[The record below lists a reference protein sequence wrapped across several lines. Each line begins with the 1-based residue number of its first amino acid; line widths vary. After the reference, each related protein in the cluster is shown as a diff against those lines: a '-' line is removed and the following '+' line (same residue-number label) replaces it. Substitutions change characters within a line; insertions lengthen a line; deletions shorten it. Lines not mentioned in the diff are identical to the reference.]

1 LKQRCARGRSILR
14 KEQFFMRILVTGG
27 AGFIGSHVTDVMV
40 AAGHEVIVVDN
51 LSTGKRANL
60 NPQVAAFYE
69 LDLLDE
75 AAVERVFAEQR
86 PHAVSHQAA
95 LVNVRESVVEP
106 VRYATVNLIGS
117 INLLEAARRH
127 GCQRIV
133 YASTGGACYGEPQFL
148 PVTEDH
154 PINPLDPYG
163 ASKHAVEHYLYL
175 YQHNYGLAFTVLR
188 YPNVYGP
195 RQDPL
200 GEAGVIA
207 IFTGA
212 MLAGRGV
219 TINGDGEQVRDFVY
233 VGDIARGSLLAL
245 QAPGSGIYNL
255 GSGVGSSVNTIF
267 AELKAATGYSLAPHY
282 GPAKLGEVQ
291 RTYLDASLARQALGW
306 EPLVSLRDGLRL
318 TADSFR

>member
-1 LKQRCARGRSILR
+1 
-14 KEQFFMRILVTGG
+14 MRILVTGG
-27 AGFIGSHVTDVMV
+27 AGFIGSHVTDVMI

-60 NPQVAAFYE
+60 NSQVSAFHE
-69 LDLLDE
+69 IDLLDE
-75 AAVERVFAEQR
+75 VGLQRVFAEHR

-95 LVNVRESVVEP
+95 LANVRESLIEP
-106 VRYATVNLIGS
+106 GRYAAVNVLGS

-127 GCQRIV
+127 GCQRII
-133 YASTGGACYGEPQFL
+133 YASTGGACYGEPLFL

-175 YQHNYGLAFTVLR
+175 YHHNYGLDYTVLR

-219 TINGDGEQVRDFVY
+219 TINGSGEQVRDFVY
-233 VGDIARGSLLAL
+233 VGDIARGNLLAL
-245 QAPGSGIYNL
+245 ETPGSGIYNL
-255 GSGVGSSVNTIF
+255 GSGVGSSVNTVF
-267 AELKAATGYSLAPHY
+267 AELKSATGYALAPHY
-282 GPAKLGEVQ
+282 GPAKLGEVS
-291 RTYLDASLARQALGW
+291 RTYLDASKARRDLGW
-306 EPLVSLRDGLRL
+306 EPQVSLRDGLRL

>member
-1 LKQRCARGRSILR
+1 
-14 KEQFFMRILVTGG
+14 MRILVTGG
-27 AGFIGSHVTDVMV
+27 AGFIGSHVTDVML

-51 LSTGKRANL
+51 LSSGKRANL
-60 NPQVAAFYE
+60 NPQVSAFYE
-69 LDLLDE
+69 LDILD
-75 AAVERVFAEQR
+75 ADGLQQVFAAHR

-95 LVNVRESVVEP
+95 LAHVRESLHEP
-106 VRYATVNLIGS
+106 ARYAEVNLLGS

-127 GCQRIV
+127 DCQRII
-133 YASTGGACYGEPQFL
+133 YASTGGACYGEPLFV

-175 YQHNYGLAFTVLR
+175 YQHNYGLAYTILR

-212 MLAGRGV
+212 MLAGREV
-219 TINGDGEQVRDFVY
+219 TINGSGEQVRDFVY
-233 VGDIARGSLLAL
+233 VGDIARGNLLAL
-245 QAPGSGIYNL
+245 QTPGSAIYNL
-255 GSGVGSSVNTIF
+255 GSAVGTSVNTIF
-267 AELKAATGYSLAPHY
+267 AELQGATQYPLAPHY
-282 GPAKLGEVQ
+282 GPAKLGEVS
-291 RTYLDASLARQALGW
+291 RTYLDASQARRDLGW
-306 EPLVSLRDGLRL
+306 EPRMSLHDGLRL

>member
-1 LKQRCARGRSILR
+1 
-14 KEQFFMRILVTGG
+14 MRILVTGG
-27 AGFIGSHVTDVMV
+27 AGFIGSHVTDVML

-51 LSTGKRANL
+51 LSSGKRANL
-60 NPQVAAFYE
+60 NPQVSAFYE
-69 LDLLDE
+69 LDILD
-75 AAVERVFAEQR
+75 ADGLQQVFAAHR

-95 LVNVRESVVEP
+95 LANVRESLHEP
-106 VRYATVNLIGS
+106 ARYAEVNLLGS

-127 GCQRIV
+127 DCQRII
-133 YASTGGACYGEPQFL
+133 YASTGGACYGEPLFV

-175 YQHNYGLAFTVLR
+175 YQHNYGLAYTILR

-212 MLAGRGV
+212 MLAGREV
-219 TINGDGEQVRDFVY
+219 TINGSGEQVRDFVY
-233 VGDIARGSLLAL
+233 VGDIARGNLLAL
-245 QAPGSGIYNL
+245 QTPGSAIYNL
-255 GSGVGSSVNTIF
+255 GSALGTSVNTIF
-267 AELKAATGYSLAPHY
+267 AELQGATQYPLAPHY
-282 GPAKLGEVQ
+282 GPAKLGEVS
-291 RTYLDASLARQALGW
+291 RTYLDASQARRDLGW
-306 EPLVSLRDGLRL
+306 EPRMSLHDGLRL

>member
-1 LKQRCARGRSILR
+1 
-14 KEQFFMRILVTGG
+14 MRILVTGG
-27 AGFIGSHVTDVMV
+27 AGFIGSHVTDVMI

-60 NPQVAAFYE
+60 NSQVSAFHE
-69 LDLLDE
+69 IDLLDE
-75 AAVERVFAEQR
+75 VGLQRVFAEHR

-95 LVNVRESVVEP
+95 LANVRESLIEP
-106 VRYATVNLIGS
+106 GRYAAVNVLGS

-127 GCQRIV
+127 GCQRII
-133 YASTGGACYGEPQFL
+133 YASTGGACYGEPLFL

-154 PINPLDPYG
+154 QINPLDPYG

-175 YQHNYGLAFTVLR
+175 YHHNYGLDYTVLR

-219 TINGDGEQVRDFVY
+219 TINGSGEQVRDFVY
-233 VGDIARGSLLAL
+233 VGDIARGNLLAL
-245 QAPGSGIYNL
+245 ETPGSGIYNL
-255 GSGVGSSVNTIF
+255 GSGVGSSVNTVF
-267 AELKAATGYSLAPHY
+267 AELKSATGYALAPHY
-282 GPAKLGEVQ
+282 GPAKLGEVS
-291 RTYLDASLARQALGW
+291 RTYLDASKARRDLGW
-306 EPLVSLRDGLRL
+306 EPQVSLRDGLRL

>member
-1 LKQRCARGRSILR
+1 
-14 KEQFFMRILVTGG
+14 MRILVTGG
-27 AGFIGSHVTDVMV
+27 AGFIGSHVTDGMI

-60 NPQVAAFYE
+60 NPAVSAFYE
-69 LDLLDE
+69 IDLLDE
-75 AAVERVFAEQR
+75 AALQRVFAEHR
-86 PHAVSHQAA
+86 PQAVSHQAA
-95 LVNVRESVVEP
+95 LVNVRESVLEP
-106 VRYATVNLIGS
+106 TRYATVNILGS
-117 INLLEAARRH
+117 INLLEAARQH
-127 GCQRIV
+127 GCQRII
-133 YASTGGACYGEPQFL
+133 YASTGGACYGEPIFL

-175 YQHNYGLAFTVLR
+175 YRHNYDLAYTVLR

-219 TINGDGEQVRDFVY
+219 TINGSGEQVRDFVY
-233 VGDIARGSLLAL
+233 VGDIARGNVLAL
-245 QAPGSGIYNL
+245 NTPGSGIYNL
-255 GSGVGSSVNTIF
+255 GSGVGSSVNAVF
-267 AELKAATGYSLAPHY
+267 AELKAATGYTGDAHY

-291 RTYLDASLARQALGW
+291 QTYLDASQARQALGW
-306 EPLVSLRDGLRL
+306 EPLVNLRDGLRL

>member
-1 LKQRCARGRSILR
+1 
-14 KEQFFMRILVTGG
+14 MRILVTGG
-27 AGFIGSHVTDVMV
+27 AGFIGSHVADGMI

-51 LSTGKRANL
+51 LSTGKRTNL
-60 NPQVAAFYE
+60 NSQVSAFYE
-69 LDLLDE
+69 IDLLDE
-75 AAVERVFAEQR
+75 VGLQRVFAEHR

-95 LVNVRESVVEP
+95 LVNVRESLIEP
-106 VRYATVNLIGS
+106 GRYAAVNVLGS

-127 GCQRIV
+127 GCQRII
-133 YASTGGACYGEPQFL
+133 YASTGGACYGEPIFL

-175 YQHNYGLAFTVLR
+175 YQHNYGLAYTVLR

-212 MLAGRGV
+212 MLTGRGV
-219 TINGDGEQVRDFVY
+219 TINGRGEQVRDFVY
-233 VGDIARGSLLAL
+233 VGDIARGNLLAL
-245 QAPGSGIYNL
+245 ETPGSGIYNL
-255 GSGVGSSVNTIF
+255 GSGVGSSVNTVF
-267 AELKAATGYSLAPHY
+267 AELKAATGYTQAPHY
-282 GPAKLGEVQ
+282 GPAKLGEVM
-291 RTYLDASLARQALGW
+291 RTYLNADKAREAFGW
-306 EPLVSLRDGLRL
+306 EPQVSLRDGLRL

>member
-1 LKQRCARGRSILR
+1 
-14 KEQFFMRILVTGG
+14 MRILVTGG
-27 AGFIGSHVTDVMV
+27 AGFIGSHITDVMV
-40 AAGHEVIVVDN
+40 AAGHDVIVVDN

-60 NPQVAAFYE
+60 NPQIAAFYQ

-75 AAVERVFAEQR
+75 AALQRVFAEHR

-106 VRYATVNLIGS
+106 VRYATVNVIGS

-175 YQHNYGLAFTVLR
+175 YQHNYGLDYTVLR

-233 VGDIARGSLLAL
+233 VGDIARGNLLAL

-255 GSGVGSSVNTIF
+255 GSGVGSSVNAVF
-267 AELKAATGYSLAPHY
+267 AELKAATGYSLPPHY
-282 GPAKLGEVQ
+282 GPPKLGEVQ

>member
-1 LKQRCARGRSILR
+1 
-14 KEQFFMRILVTGG
+14 MRILVTGG
-27 AGFIGSHVTDVMV
+27 AGFIGSHVADGMI

-51 LSTGKRANL
+51 LSTGKRTNL
-60 NPQVAAFYE
+60 NSQVSAFYE
-69 LDLLDE
+69 IDLLDE
-75 AAVERVFAEQR
+75 VGLQRVFAEHR

-95 LVNVRESVVEP
+95 LVNVRESLIEP
-106 VRYATVNLIGS
+106 GRYAAVNVLGS

-127 GCQRIV
+127 GCQRII
-133 YASTGGACYGEPQFL
+133 YASTGGACYGEPIFL

-175 YQHNYGLAFTVLR
+175 YQHNYGLAYTVLR

-212 MLAGRGV
+212 MLTGRGV
-219 TINGDGEQVRDFVY
+219 TINGRGEQVRDFVY
-233 VGDIARGSLLAL
+233 VGDIARGNLLAL
-245 QAPGSGIYNL
+245 ETPGSGIYNL
-255 GSGVGSSVNTIF
+255 GSGVGSSVNTVF
-267 AELKAATGYSLAPHY
+267 AELKAATGYTQAPHY
-282 GPAKLGEVQ
+282 GPAKLGEVM
-291 RTYLDASLARQALGW
+291 RTYLNADKAREAFGW
-306 EPLVSLRDGLRL
+306 EPHVSLRDGRPL
-318 TADSFR
+318 TAGTFR

>member
-1 LKQRCARGRSILR
+1 
-14 KEQFFMRILVTGG
+14 MRILVTGG
-27 AGFIGSHVTDVMV
+27 AGFIGSHVTDVML

-51 LSTGKRANL
+51 LSSGKRANL
-60 NPQVAAFYE
+60 NPQVSAFYE
-69 LDLLDE
+69 LDILD
-75 AAVERVFAEQR
+75 ADGLQQVFAAHR

-95 LVNVRESVVEP
+95 LANVRESLHEP
-106 VRYATVNLIGS
+106 ARYAEVNLLGS

-127 GCQRIV
+127 DCQRII
-133 YASTGGACYGEPQFL
+133 YASTGGACYGEPLFV

-175 YQHNYGLAFTVLR
+175 YQHNYGLAYTILR

-212 MLAGRGV
+212 MLAGREV
-219 TINGDGEQVRDFVY
+219 TINGSGEQVRDFVY
-233 VGDIARGSLLAL
+233 VGDIARGNLLAL
-245 QAPGSGIYNL
+245 QTPGSAIYNL
-255 GSGVGSSVNTIF
+255 GSAVGTSVNTIF
-267 AELKAATGYSLAPHY
+267 AELQGATQYPLAPHY
-282 GPAKLGEVQ
+282 GPAKLGEVS
-291 RTYLDASLARQALGW
+291 RTYLDASQARRDLGW
-306 EPLVSLRDGLRL
+306 EPR
-318 TADSFR
+318 

>member
-1 LKQRCARGRSILR
+1 
-14 KEQFFMRILVTGG
+14 MRILVTGG
-27 AGFIGSHVTDVMV
+27 AGFIGSHVTDVML

-51 LSTGKRANL
+51 LSSGKRANL
-60 NPQVAAFYE
+60 NPQVSAFYE
-69 LDLLDE
+69 LDILD
-75 AAVERVFAEQR
+75 ADGLQQVFAAHR

-95 LVNVRESVVEP
+95 LANVRESLHEP
-106 VRYATVNLIGS
+106 ARYAEVNLLGS

-127 GCQRIV
+127 DCQRII
-133 YASTGGACYGEPQFL
+133 YASTGGACYGEPLFV

-175 YQHNYGLAFTVLR
+175 YQHNYGLAYTILR

-212 MLAGRGV
+212 MLAGREV
-219 TINGDGEQVRDFVY
+219 TINGSGEQVRDFVY
-233 VGDIARGSLLAL
+233 VGDIARGNLLAL
-245 QAPGSGIYNL
+245 QTPGSAIYNL
-255 GSGVGSSVNTIF
+255 GSAVGTSDNTIF
-267 AELKAATGYSLAPHY
+267 AELQGATQYPLAPHY
-282 GPAKLGEVQ
+282 GPAKLGEVS
-291 RTYLDASLARQALGW
+291 RTYLDASQARHDLGW
-306 EPLVSLRDGLRL
+306 EPQMSLHDGLRL

>member
-1 LKQRCARGRSILR
+1 
-14 KEQFFMRILVTGG
+14 MRILVTGG
-27 AGFIGSHVTDVMV
+27 AGFIGSHVTDVML

-51 LSTGKRANL
+51 LSSGKRANL
-60 NPQVAAFYE
+60 NPQVSAFYE
-69 LDLLDE
+69 LDILD
-75 AAVERVFAEQR
+75 ADGLQQVFAAHR

-95 LVNVRESVVEP
+95 LANVRESLHEP
-106 VRYATVNLIGS
+106 ARYAEVNLLGS

-127 GCQRIV
+127 DCQRII
-133 YASTGGACYGEPQFL
+133 YASTGGACYGEPLFV

-175 YQHNYGLAFTVLR
+175 YQHNYGLAYTILR

-212 MLAGRGV
+212 MLAGREV
-219 TINGDGEQVRDFVY
+219 TINGSGEQVRDFVY
-233 VGDIARGSLLAL
+233 VGDIARGNLLAL
-245 QAPGSGIYNL
+245 QTPGSAIYNL
-255 GSGVGSSVNTIF
+255 GSAVGTSVNTMF
-267 AELKAATGYSLAPHY
+267 AELQGATQYPLAPHY
-282 GPAKLGEVQ
+282 GPAKLGEVS
-291 RTYLDASLARQALGW
+291 RTYLDASQARRDLGW
-306 EPLVSLRDGLRL
+306 EPRMSLHDGLRL